1 MGGDFLASGSSLEP
15 NHANVI
21 SPLLCFP
28 MTANDLEILGR
39 ISGGSSLPVEG
50 GPAAVLLCDRLST
63 VDVHWGRERATS
75 EDSSAARFEQS
86 VCHCV
91 VEVLNAVLYLR
102 DSGCSVLRL
111 SDDDVLMARFS
122 DARWHPLVKPS
133 ALTFD
138 VCTDL
143 DSALLNDDIVRLL
156 CLMLRVDSSGKVDR
170 LELKM
175 VSRSKYSRGLQRL
188 VRILQQNTWEG
199 LESGRNLLEFL
210 LWGPSEEEAKLVA
223 MTETRETS
231 FRVWLEVARCRM
243 TSELVLQANR
253 NNLEL
258 ANQARFLCRATE
270 SSLLGVT
277 KVLFE

>member
-1 MGGDFLASGSSLEP
+1 MRDDFLGSGLSLEP

-28 MTANDLEILGR
+28 LTDNDLEIIGR
-39 ISGGSSLPVEG
+39 ISGESFLPVESG
-50 GPAAVLLCDRLST
+50 TVAVLLCDRLST
-63 VDVHWGRERATS
+63 VDVHWSREHAAAAADAT
-75 EDSSAARFEQS
+75 RYEQS
-86 VCHCV
+86 ICHCV
-91 VEVLNAVLYLR
+91 VEVLNALLYLR

-111 SDDDVLMARFS
+111 TDEDVLMARFS
-122 DARWHPLVKPS
+122 DARWHPFIKPS
-133 ALTFD
+133 VMTFD
-138 VCTDL
+138 ICTDV
-143 DSALLNDDIVRLL
+143 DSALLNDDLVRLL
-156 CLMLRVDSSGKVDR
+156 CLMLRVDPSGKLDR
-170 LELKM
+170 PESKI
-175 VSRSKYSRGLQRL
+175 VSQTKYSRGLQRL

-199 LESGRNLLEFL
+199 LEIGRNLVEFL

-258 ANQARFLCRATE
+258 ANQAKFLCRATE
-270 SSLLGVT
+270 NSLLGVT
-277 KVLFE
+277 KLLFE